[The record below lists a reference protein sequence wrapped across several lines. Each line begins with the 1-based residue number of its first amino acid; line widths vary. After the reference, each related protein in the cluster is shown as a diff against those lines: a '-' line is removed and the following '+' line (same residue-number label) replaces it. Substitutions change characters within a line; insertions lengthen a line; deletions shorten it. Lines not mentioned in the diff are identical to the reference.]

1 MFKTHFIRTVI
12 FAILGGGIGWLI
24 AATSPKIYEAS
35 AEMLLGESQ
44 VSSAGSVLDPQVQRI
59 LDAGVARDAQTELQ
73 LLRSQTVFFNAF
85 RAAAEDTNKPD
96 LIANWLEYYLM
107 YDVLSADQ
115 RAGQL
120 ETGSVASIRVRAHN
134 TDLAER
140 IVGEIANVYNDL
152 RVRNAQNS
160 AANAITYLQSQV
172 NSAKS
177 ALDTSETAYKK
188 VAADVGI
195 TDVQIAVSSL
205 TSLIQQTEFSL
216 NQINREL
223 EGSRREVATLESEL
237 SRVPRMI
244 ESSSSTGR
252 NNDVATLESRLADY
266 RAQLE
271 QVRSRYHEDH
281 PRVVEIAA
289 ATRKIMAE
297 LAEAKKRSLD
307 PAGNTKSLNQ
317 TYLATEQAL
326 LAATAKRNSLEQ
338 QQSNA
343 EGDLQELRARL
354 TTMPATEASLRDKRR
369 DLEVAQNNYIRVK
382 TQLDELENRRETGSR
397 RNTLLSE
404 PRAYREPVAPD
415 QGKFIF
421 IGVIAGI
428 CIGLISS
435 FSLESLR
442 PRVQNSRQLAELTGL
457 PVVATVPRLGRSQS
471 RPLSSYAKGTARPQE
486 SFKNM
491 AYTMLAK
498 NPGHTPDRIVLFT
511 AVGNAPLRP
520 SSSLQYA
527 IALAATGTK
536 VILVDADGHRSD
548 ISKAMGAEA
557 RSGLSDIFASTALP
571 AEGANMFVQT
581 EHDNLSLLPIGSD
594 RTRTLADYSTAQIE
608 AFISWVSS
616 QADVV
621 IFDTP
626 PCDLYADASRLV
638 SFADDV
644 TMVVSAASTNYQQ
657 IPDGYGI
664 LLRAGAKAVN
674 LVLTDASAKDEAFGD
689 AKNYSRAV

>member
-1 MFKTHFIRTVI
+1 MFKTHFLRTVI
-12 FAILGGGIGWLI
+12 FAILGGGVGILL
-24 AATSPKIYEAS
+24 ATTTPKIYEAS

-44 VSSAGSVLDPQVQRI
+44 VSTAGSVLDPQVQRI

-85 RAAAEDTNKPD
+85 RAAAEDAGRPELVT
-96 LIANWLEYYLM
+96 NWLEYYLM

-172 NSAKS
+172 NSAKTT
-177 ALDTSETAYKK
+177 LDTSETAYKK
-188 VAADVGI
+188 IAGEVGI

-223 EGSRREVATLESEL
+223 EGARSEVASHEAAL
-237 SRVPRMI
+237 SQIPRMI

-252 NNDVATLESRLADY
+252 NNDVATLESRLADF
-266 RAQLE
+266 RSQLE
-271 QVRSRYHEDH
+271 QLRARYYEDH
-281 PRVVEIAA
+281 PRVKEVAA
-289 ATRKIMAE
+289 ATRKVMSE

-307 PAGNTKSLNQ
+307 PAGNTKSVNQ
-317 TYLATEQAL
+317 TYVAVDQAL
-326 LAATAKRNSLEQ
+326 MSAKAKRESLEQ
-338 QQSNA
+338 QKGRA
-343 EGDLQELRARL
+343 ESDLQELRTRL

-397 RNTLLSE
+397 RNQLLSE

-415 QGKFIF
+415 RGKFVF
-421 IGVIAGI
+421 IGIIAGI

-457 PVVATVPRLGRSQS
+457 PVVATVPRLGRGQ
-471 RPLSSYAKGTARPQE
+471 RPLSSYAKGSVRPQE

-498 NPGHTPDRIVLFT
+498 NPGHTPDRLVIFT
-511 AVGNAPLRP
+511 AVGNAPLRA

-536 VILVDADGHRSD
+536 VILVDADAHRSD
-548 ISKAMGAEA
+548 ISKALGAEA
-557 RSGLSDIFASTALP
+557 RSGISDIFASTALP

-594 RTRTLADYSTAQIE
+594 KTRTLADYSTAQIE
-608 AFISWVSS
+608 AFISWLSS
-616 QADVV
+616 QADMV

-638 SFADDV
+638 SFADDI

-674 LVLTDASAKDEAFGD
+674 LVLTDASAKEEAFGD
-689 AKNYSRAV
+689 AKNYNRPV